1 MKIETDVPLP
11 ESSRARKYPFLE
23 MSVGESVYFEGE
35 EVNGRAYRAA
45 MSTGR
50 RHNQKYVARR
60 TIKSMLPAD
69 EDNVAI
75 EDPSYIWSTKRRVMS
90 KGSRPRPLSV
100 SQEKFDDNFDR
111 IFGKKANIETLTI
124 RVSGTTAHGS
134 TLSPESTVLEISPKE
149 QDE

>member
-1 MKIETDVPLP
+1 MSSWPMEHGPRTTLTSNATKDPRMKIETDVPLP

-60 TIKSMLPAD
+60 
-69 EDNVAI
+69 EDNGLR
-75 EDPSYIWSTKRRVMS
+75 IWRA
-90 KGSRPRPLSV
+90 
-100 SQEKFDDNFDR
+100 E
-111 IFGKKANIETLTI
+111 
-124 RVSGTTAHGS
+124 
-134 TLSPESTVLEISPKE
+134 
-149 QDE
+149 